1 MRMRYWNLS
10 SKVYLI
16 LLAIFVSACGDRSVS
31 AEIQT
36 IEGISA
42 SGPPQIVDI
51 SGNEATLV
59 FQSTIPVS
67 CSVIYGTTTEYGQ
80 ISTDLDMS
88 GGAHVD
94 HQPLL
99 SGLEPDTDYHYRL
112 QGTAADGTIYISED
126 MTFHTLPAE
135 ETEEVNLA
143 SLDEGARV
151 IAVSSNFGGG
161 ANDDPWGAN
170 NAIDGNRGTE
180 WSSNGDG
187 NDAFIEIELSKPA
200 KLFAIE
206 VWTRLMGDGTA
217 QIFSFTITS
226 DAGDVFGPFVL
237 DDAEKIYRFDVDI
250 TTQLL
255 RLNVVDS
262 SGGNTGLVEFGAY
275 GDQLEN

>member
-1 MRMRYWNLS
+1 MRMRYWKFK

-16 LLAIFVSACGDRSVS
+16 LLAIFVSACGNRSVS

-51 SGNEATLV
+51 SSTEAILV
-59 FQSTIPVS
+59 FQSTIPLS
-67 CSVIYGTTTEYGQ
+67 CSVIYGKTTEYGQ

-99 SGLEPDTDYHYRL
+99 SGLEPNTEYHYRV

-126 MTFHTLPAE
+126 MTFNTLLAE
-135 ETEEVNLA
+135 EMAEVNLA

-161 ANDDPWGAN
+161 ANDAPWGAN
-170 NAIDGNRGTE
+170 NAIDGNRSTE

-200 KLFAIE
+200 KLFAVE
-206 VWTRLMGDGTA
+206 VWTRVMSNSTA

-226 DAGDVFGPFVL
+226 DTGDVFGPFVL
-237 DDAEKIYRFDVDI
+237 GDAEKIYRFDVDI

-275 GDQLEN
+275 GDQLED